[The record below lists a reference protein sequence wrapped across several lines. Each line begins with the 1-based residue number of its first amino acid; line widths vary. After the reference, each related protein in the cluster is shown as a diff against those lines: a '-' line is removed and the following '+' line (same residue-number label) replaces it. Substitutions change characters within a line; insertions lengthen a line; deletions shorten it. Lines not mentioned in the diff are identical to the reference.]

1 MYGLPDHG
9 PSPVRLLVV
18 AHGLT
23 SSPLAAR
30 YGAHAARLDSQQP
43 EHAPVQAVRTR
54 AFAGTPGTSTR
65 AEAPSP

>member
-23 SSPLAAR
+23 LDQLRTAVLEALDQTRDPGAFTHRESS
-30 YGAHAARLDSQQP
+30 
-43 EHAPVQAVRTR
+43 
-54 AFAGTPGTSTR
+54 
-65 AEAPSP
+65 